1 MVTPS
6 GMPYENLVPD
16 DMIVT
21 DLGMNVIEGKYR
33 PSVALN
39 LWTGFFHARPEL
51 HGIVHTHS
59 PYATA
64 FSVANQP
71 IPVITETMA
80 DWFGQQIPCA
90 PYLSVEDSDFAALP
104 IQIMGA
110 GYAVLLGQHG
120 VITLGKTLAHAL
132 ERAVTL
138 EEAARTFFVA
148 KVIGSPLILAK
159 NKLETHLIITITAT
173 ANTKKKRHR
182 RKAVLTFNKQLVA
195 LDLDAVDA
203 RTVIEVL
210 AGKLHR
216 QGSVVAEYG
225 QQTYRRVGAPHWF
238 AHPAFLHR
246 ISPCRCRRSEG
257 VFACSGYLVQAGRI

>member
-1 MVTPS
+1 MMLEDLRRNVLDTANLLPKYGLVWMAGGTVCARDPGTGHVVVTPS
-6 GMPYENLVPD
+6 GMPYENLRPD

-21 DLGMNVIEGKYR
+21 DLDMNVIEGKYR

-39 LWTGFFHARPEL
+39 LWTGILRARPGL
-51 HGIVHTHS
+51 HGVVHTHS

-80 DWFGQQIPCA
+80 DWFGQDIPCA
-90 PYLSVEDSDFAALP
+90 PYLSVEDPDFANLP
-104 IQIMGA
+104 IQVMGT

-148 KVIGSPLILAK
+148 KVIGSPLILSP
-159 NKLETHLIITITAT
+159 E
-173 ANTKKKRHR
+173 
-182 RKAVLTFNKQLVA
+182 Q
-195 LDLDAVDA
+195 A
-203 RTVIEVL
+203 RNSFDYY
-210 AGKLHR
+210 HNR
-216 QGSVVAEYG
+216 YG
-225 QQTYRRVGAPHWF
+225 QPGKKET
-238 AHPAFLHR
+238 
-246 ISPCRCRRSEG
+246 
-257 VFACSGYLVQAGRI
+257 